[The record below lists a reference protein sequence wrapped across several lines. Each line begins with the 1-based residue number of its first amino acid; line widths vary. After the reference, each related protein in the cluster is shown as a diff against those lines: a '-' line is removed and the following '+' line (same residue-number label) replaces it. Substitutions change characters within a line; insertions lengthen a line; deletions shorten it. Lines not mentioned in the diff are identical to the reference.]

1 MVSAQEG
8 TARQRADAG
17 GHVTKMNPVYE
28 QATMREIEQGLE
40 QTIKLFRQL
49 GLGDA
54 QIAFM
59 FRAMADRIDPP
70 TIVHQEPRLPQ

>member
-1 MVSAQEG
+1 MS
-8 TARQRADAG
+8 
-17 GHVTKMNPVYE
+17 KINPIYE
-28 QATMREIEQGLE
+28 QAAMRDIEQGLD

-70 TIVHQEPRLPQ
+70 TVVHPEPILPQ

>member
-1 MVSAQEG
+1 MSKV
-8 TARQRADAG
+8 
-17 GHVTKMNPVYE
+17 NPIYE
-28 QATMREIEQGLE
+28 QAVMRDVEQGLD

-49 GLGDA
+49 GLPDA

-70 TIVHQEPRLPQ
+70 QYVHPEPEMKQ

>member
-1 MVSAQEG
+1 
-8 TARQRADAG
+8 
-17 GHVTKMNPVYE
+17 
-28 QATMREIEQGLE
+28 MREIEQGLE